1 MLERGQSEA
10 GVARIHQAYVGL
22 MATGSRL
29 FLPHLSVWLAEGYA
43 AQGQITEALNVS
55 AEVFEFVART
65 DDRWWEA
72 EMYRLKGELVR
83 KGQGGSL
90 RVKEAAAAEA
100 CFLKAIEVARRQ

>member
-43 AQGQITEALNVS
+43 AQGQITEALNVI
-55 AEVFEFVART
+55 AEALEFVHQT
-65 DDRWWEA
+65 DERWWEA
-72 EMYRLKGELVR
+72 EMYRIKGELLM
-83 KGQGGSL
+83 KDAGGTPH
-90 RVKEAAAAEA
+90 VKQEEASEA
-100 CFLKAIEVARRQ
+100 